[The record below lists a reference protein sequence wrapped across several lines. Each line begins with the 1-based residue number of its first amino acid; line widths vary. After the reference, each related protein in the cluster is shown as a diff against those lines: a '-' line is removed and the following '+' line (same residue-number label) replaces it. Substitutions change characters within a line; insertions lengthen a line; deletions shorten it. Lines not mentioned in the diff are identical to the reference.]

1 MAESDLRKGLGNAI
15 FNNTDMHILNEWEVF
30 QMFRRLFMM
39 MLLGLA
45 LSVPVQAAQDVYGPI
60 GRNDTLWKI
69 AETLRP
75 TKKAATQQVIM
86 AIYDKN
92 KHAFT
97 VNNISSLRK
106 GAYILAPTEAEV
118 LAISR
123 KSAISM
129 VQRHNTRW
137 KKKRYVATR
146 APVPEELTKRLAE
159 GSASLAEKSADK
171 TTETVATKQTTTPTI
186 TESPEPTLVNE
197 VVPKP
202 VPEIITAGTPV
213 QEQLRIMKQELQAAH
228 KENQLLKDELAE
240 AREQQKQSLAKAQ
253 KADPKIQAQLDAL
266 SYELKELRTILT
278 QKDNHIQTLQASL
291 KSASEAIKSQHA
303 DNMRL
308 YNKLKE
314 LNPEGLPAQAK
325 QAQGKP
331 HIKLAAVN
339 SDNQLDQPDQSA
351 KIDDTTTAKIWADE
365 NNTGA
370 MNPVNTASKPTNAVE
385 ADSGG
390 GVSLSQLI
398 NGQQVGVG
406 LAKAKEA
413 GTTSRFYS
421 VSPVAW
427 AAVLLSLVFI
437 LFLVIRA
444 FIVQNQIR
452 QFEKDE
458 Y

>member
-1 MAESDLRKGLGNAI
+1 MRMAKPDLRKGLGYAI
-15 FNNTDMHILNEWEVF
+15 FDDIDMHILNEWEVF

-97 VNNISSLRK
+97 VNNINSLRRD
-106 GAYILAPTEAEV
+106 AYMLAPTEAEV

-137 KKKRYVATR
+137 KKKRYVATH
-146 APVPEELTKRLAE
+146 APVPAELTKKLA
-159 GSASLAEKSADK
+159 GSAPATEAGVDK
-171 TTETVATKQTTTPTI
+171 TTQTAVSEQTTAPLTTKSESVPEAAVTSIAEVVPEPVPDTI
-186 TESPEPTLVNE
+186 TEGM
-197 VVPKP
+197 P
-202 VPEIITAGTPV
+202 VP
-213 QEQLRIMKQELQAAH
+213 EQLRIIKQELQAVH
-228 KENQLLKDELAE
+228 KENQLLKEELAE
-240 AREQQKQSLAKAQ
+240 AREQQKQSLAKTQ
-253 KADPKIQAQLDAL
+253 KADPQIQAQLDAL

-278 QKDNHIQTLQASL
+278 QKDNHIKTLQASL

-314 LNPEGLPAQAK
+314 LSPGSVPAQAK
-325 QAQGKP
+325 QEQGKP
-331 HIKLAAVN
+331 HIKLAAVT
-339 SDNQLDQPDQSA
+339 SDDQPA
-351 KIDDTTTAKIWADE
+351 KNDGTTAAKIWADE
-365 NNTGA
+365 GSAETTGA
-370 MNPVNTASKPTNAVE
+370 MNPINTASKPTNAVE
-385 ADSGG
+385 TDSGSS
-390 GVSLSQLI
+390 VSLSQLM
-398 NGQQVGVG
+398 NGQQVG
-406 LAKAKEA
+406 LTKAA

-427 AAVLLSLVFI
+427 AAVLLSLIFI

-444 FIVQNQIR
+444 FIVQNEIR
-452 QFEKDE
+452 QFEKEE